1 MSLSCLWVPIGLQF
15 LVSHLLAK
23 VAKNYLLK
31 KKKKEK
37 KKKAKNLD
45 SENVWLEESPVFQ
58 CSCSLMM
65 YFLLISLNELISWF
79 NFKKRKRKSSQQ
91 DLHSEQSTF
100 FFLATLEIFTQL
112 NFTLM
117 HDSGYDIPF
126 YSLGRITVPELFP

>member
-1 MSLSCLWVPIGLQF
+1 MLFRS
-15 LVSHLLAK
+15 K
-23 VAKNYLLK
+23 V
-31 KKKKEK
+31 
-37 KKKAKNLD
+37 AKNLD